1 MAAYMVFN
9 YRITDQVAYKP
20 YLGKVGET
28 LQAHGAEIVVADFE
42 SEAIE
47 GEPGHVTVVLK
58 FASKEAARG
67 WFDSP
72 EYQQIIGL
80 RTNNST
86 GIGIL
91 ANAAG

>member
-9 YRITDQVAYKP
+9 YRITDQDAYKP
-20 YLGKVGET
+20 YIGKVGET
-28 LQAHGAEIVVADFE
+28 LQAHGAEVLVADFE

-47 GEPGHVTVVLK
+47 GDPGHVTVILK
-58 FASKEAARG
+58 FASIDAARG

-72 EYQQIIGL
+72 EYQAIIGL
-80 RTNNST
+80 RTDNST

-91 ANAAG
+91 ANAAD